1 MTQTEHVVLERKL
14 TWGGL
19 LTIATILVTAGI
31 NWGISQAAST
41 RASEEIV
48 AIKSDVEDIKAGR
61 FSDNSR
67 MVRVETLLGEILEE
81 VKARR

>member
-31 NWGISQAAST
+31 NWGISQAAAT

-48 AIKSDVEDIKAGR
+48 KIKSDVEDIKAGR

-67 MVRVETLLGEILEE
+67 MVRVETLLEEILEE